1 MPAQLPYT
9 HLKRTNVIL
18 AAMRPRL
25 SLLSLFPALALLTAL
40 APPASSNA
48 QEVQRIAAIVND
60 EVISAYD
67 LESRMRLALFSTRLP
82 NTPDVRRRILQQVLR
97 SLIDEKLQL
106 QEARRHNISVSRRE
120 LSRATE
126 SIEGQN
132 GIPRGKMDEFLG
144 RNGVPKDAM
153 SDQIRATI
161 AWNKLLG
168 RRIRPRITIGE
179 DEIDEVLDRIKTRQ
193 GQTEYRIGEI
203 ALSVDSPDEEA
214 RVRSTAER
222 IAEQIRKGA
231 NFAAIARQFSESPTA
246 AVGGDLGWIHEAE
259 LDPSLSKAVPNLRR
273 GEMSPPI
280 KTVSG
285 YRIVALLDSRKI
297 AVDESTPETVDLRQ
311 IFLPVSEVSRGGA
324 FAAQIDLARTLS
336 EIAENCS
343 DFERL
348 AKEAG
353 SPRRPTL
360 GKLEVANLSSTIRGA
375 IQDVPAG
382 KISAPIQLPD
392 GVLLLMVCN
401 RAGGSTTIKLPP
413 RRDIADQLLRNRL
426 TLMARRY
433 LRDLRLS
440 AVIDIRI

>member
-1 MPAQLPYT
+1 
-9 HLKRTNVIL
+9 
-18 AAMRPRL
+18 MRLRP

-40 APPASSNA
+40 VPPASSNA

-67 LESRMRLALFSTRLP
+67 LEIRIRLALLSARLP
-82 NTPDVRRRILQQVLR
+82 NTPDVRRRIRQQILR
-97 SLIDEKLQL
+97 VLIDEKLQL
-106 QEARRHNISVSRRE
+106 QEARRHNISVSRRD

-126 SIEGQN
+126 SIERQN
-132 GIPRGKMDEFLG
+132 GIPRGKMEEFLG
-144 RNGVPKDAM
+144 RNGVPKGAM
-153 SDQIRATI
+153 RDQIRAMI
-161 AWNKLLG
+161 AWNKLIS

-193 GQTEYRIGEI
+193 GQSEYRIGEI
-203 ALSVDSPDEEA
+203 VLSVDSPDEEA

-222 IAEQIRKGA
+222 IADQIRKGA

-246 AVGGDLGWIHEAE
+246 AVGGDLGWIYEAE
-259 LDPSLSKAVPNLRR
+259 LEPSLRTAVPNLRR
-273 GEMSPPI
+273 GQMSPPI

-285 YRIVALLDSRKI
+285 YRIVTLLDSRKT
-297 AVDESTPETVDLRQ
+297 AVGESTPETVDLRQ
-311 IFLPVSEVSRGGA
+311 IFLPVSEISRGGA
-324 FAAQIDLARTLS
+324 VAAQIDLARTLS
-336 EIAENCS
+336 ETAESCS

-348 AKEAG
+348 AKEVG
-353 SPRRPTL
+353 SPRRPSL
-360 GKLEVANLSSTIRGA
+360 GKLEVANLSSTIRGV

-382 KISAPIQLPD
+382 KISAPVQLPD

-401 RAGGSTTIKLPP
+401 RAGGGTTTKLPP
-413 RRDIADQLLRNRL
+413 RGDIADQLLRNRL
-426 TLMARRY
+426 SLMARRY

>member
-1 MPAQLPYT
+1 MPVRLPYT
-9 HLKRTNVIL
+9 HSGRIDVIL
-18 AAMRPRL
+18 AAMRHRL
-25 SLLSLFPALALLTAL
+25 SLLNLVPALAVLTAL
-40 APPASSNA
+40 ALPAPSNS

-67 LESRMRLALFSTRLP
+67 LESRMRLVLFSTRLP
-82 NTPDVRRRILQQVLR
+82 NTPEVRRRILQQVLR

-106 QEARRHNISVSRRE
+106 QEARRRNISVSRRD

-126 SIEGQN
+126 SIERQN
-132 GIPRGKMDEFLG
+132 GIPRGKMDEFLD

-153 SDQIRATI
+153 SEQMRATI
-161 AWNKLLG
+161 AWSKLLG

-179 DEIDEVLDRIKTRQ
+179 DEIDEVLERIKTRQ
-193 GQTEYRIGEI
+193 GQTEYRIAEI

-222 IAEQIRKGA
+222 ITDQIRKGA

-285 YRIVALLDSRKI
+285 YRIVTLLDSRKI
-297 AVDESTPETVDLRQ
+297 AVGESTPETVDLRQ
-311 IFLPVSEVSRGGA
+311 IFLPVSEGSGGA
-324 FAAQIDLARTLS
+324 AVASQIDLARTLS
-336 EIAENCS
+336 GTAENCS
-343 DFERL
+343 DFEGL
-348 AKEAG
+348 AKEVG
-353 SPRRPTL
+353 SPRPPSL
-360 GKLEVANLSSTIRGA
+360 GKFEVANLSPTIRGVV
-375 IQDVPAG
+375 QDVPAG
-382 KISAPIQLPD
+382 KVSAPVQLPD
-392 GVLLLMVCN
+392 GVLVLMVCN
-401 RAGGSTTIKLPP
+401 RAGGGTTIKLPP
-413 RRDIADQLLRNRL
+413 REDVADQLLRNRL
-426 TLMARRY
+426 SLMARRY